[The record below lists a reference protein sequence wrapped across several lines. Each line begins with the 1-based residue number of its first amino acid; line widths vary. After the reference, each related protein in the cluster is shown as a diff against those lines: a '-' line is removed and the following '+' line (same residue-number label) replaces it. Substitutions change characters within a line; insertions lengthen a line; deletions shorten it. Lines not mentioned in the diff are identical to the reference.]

1 MHENE
6 ISGIVV
12 DAAFKVHT
20 TLGPGLLESVYEKI
34 LPYELR
40 KRGLRVEVQ
49 QPVPI
54 QFDNVYFDEGFRL
67 DLLVEDK
74 IIVEIKS
81 IEDVAPIHKK
91 QLLTDLKLKNKR
103 LGLLINFNVE
113 LIKQG
118 ITRTANGLEE

>member
-6 ISGIVV
+6 ITGIVV
-12 DAAFKVHT
+12 DAAYKVHT

-34 LPYELR
+34 LAYELR

-54 QFDNVYFDEGFRL
+54 QYDNIYFDEGFRL

-91 QLLTDLKLKNKR
+91 QLPTYLKLRNKH

-118 ITRTANGLEE
+118 ITRIANGLEE